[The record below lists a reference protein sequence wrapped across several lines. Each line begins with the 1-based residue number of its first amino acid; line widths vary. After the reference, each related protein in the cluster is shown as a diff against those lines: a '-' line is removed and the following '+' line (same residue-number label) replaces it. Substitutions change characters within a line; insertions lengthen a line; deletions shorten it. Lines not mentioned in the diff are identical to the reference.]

1 MVNFYESF
9 GYLSVFGV
17 LMLCGFGFPLPED
30 ISIIAGG
37 IISGLANESGHHY
50 TNVHLMCLVSLTGV
64 MLGDSM
70 VFFMGRRLGDGIF
83 KKKIVGKILSH
94 STFEKI
100 TVSMQKNGVIV
111 LFLARFLPGLRS
123 AIFLTAGIT
132 RFVSFPKFFLIDFIA
147 ALISVPLWTYLGYYG
162 ASNMELLTHWIK
174 DTKIITA
181 IIIAIII
188 VIYIGFKLFKRRLVK
203 SQIII
208 EDDVVEEGVV
218 D

>member
-17 LMLCGFGFPLPED
+17 LMLCGFGLPLPED
-30 ISIIAGG
+30 VSILAGG
-37 IISGLANESGHHY
+37 IISGLGY
-50 TNVHLMCLVSLTGV
+50 TNVHLMCFISLIGV
-64 MLGDSM
+64 MLGDMM
-70 VFFMGRRLGDGIF
+70 VFYLGRRLGDHIF
-83 KKKIVGKILSH
+83 KKKLLGKILSH

-100 TVSMQKNGVIV
+100 TVSLQKNGWIV
-111 LFLARFLPGLRS
+111 LFIARFLPGLRS

-132 RFVSFPKFFLIDFIA
+132 RFVKFPKFFIIDFTA

-162 ASNMELLTHWIK
+162 ASNLSLLTHWIK
-174 DTKIITA
+174 DTKIITL
-181 IIIAIII
+181 IILGIILI
-188 VIYIGFKLFKRRLVK
+188 IYIAFKLFKRRLVK

-208 EDDVVEEGVV
+208 DDDVVEEGVV